1 MNLEQ
6 ALTEVDRLTVIANKL
21 SRLLDE
27 KNNKIESLSQEVT
40 TLWYEID
47 HLNGVLIIDR
57 ISSVQRAL
65 LKSKLKRLEKLV

>member
-6 ALTEVDRLTVIANKL
+6 AKAEVDRLTVIANKL

-27 KNNKIESLSQEVT
+27 KNNKIESLRQEVT

-47 HLNGVLIIDR
+47 HLTGE
-57 ISSVQRAL
+57 
-65 LKSKLKRLEKLV
+65 LK

>member
-6 ALTEVDRLTVIANKL
+6 AIAEVDRLTVIANKL

-47 HLNGVLIIDR
+47 HLNGD
-57 ISSVQRAL
+57 
-65 LKSKLKRLEKLV
+65 LK

>member
-21 SRLLDE
+21 SLLVDK
-27 KNNKIESLSQEVT
+27 KNNIIESLRQEVVQGHTRHDALRQEVT

-47 HLNGVLIIDR
+47 HLTGEL
-57 ISSVQRAL
+57 Q
-65 LKSKLKRLEKLV
+65 